1 MEAGLPFADRNEA
14 ASRLVWALQGYKGTR
29 PLVLAIP
36 RGAVP
41 MGRLIAD
48 ALDGELDVV
57 LVRKLGSPDNPEFA
71 IGAVDEDGHV
81 MLDDEAAR
89 WSGARRLCSSR

>member
-1 MEAGLPFADRNEA
+1 MEAGLPFADRLEA
-14 ASRLVWALQGYKGTR
+14 ARRLVWALQGYKGTR

-48 ALDGELDVV
+48 ALDGAPAREL
-57 LVRKLGSPDNPEFA
+57 LRKRGSRAKRD
-71 IGAVDEDGHV
+71 I
-81 MLDDEAAR
+81 
-89 WSGARRLCSSR
+89 